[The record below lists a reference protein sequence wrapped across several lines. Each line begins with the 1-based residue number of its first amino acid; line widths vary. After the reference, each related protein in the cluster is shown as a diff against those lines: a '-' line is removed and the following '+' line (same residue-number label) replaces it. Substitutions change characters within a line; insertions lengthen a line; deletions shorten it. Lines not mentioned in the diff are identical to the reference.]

1 MSAETLELIE
11 QALDETL
18 QELRQAQNKPARR
31 KPSGVAWVY
40 WMEDECTHA
49 SEQILALSEMI
60 SAPVKSS
67 LRKQLHT
74 IGWLLFREVKSTETM
89 KQIAEWVAA
98 LDVEDY
104 EFRIEALDCAFEGV
118 GEGEDV
124 WRH

>member
-1 MSAETLELIE
+1 MTAETLELIE

-18 QELRQAQNKPARR
+18 QELRHVQNKPARR
-31 KPSGVAWVY
+31 KLAGHAWVY
-40 WMEDECTHA
+40 WVEDECTAA

-60 SAPVKSS
+60 ASPLRSS
-67 LRKQLHT
+67 LRNQLHA
-74 IGWLLFREVKSTETM
+74 IGWLLFREVKSTESM
-89 KQIAEWVAA
+89 KQVAEWVAA
-98 LDVEDY
+98 LDVDEY